1 MTQLDIL
8 KYAYVGALETVEG
21 LRKLQKKVGEEKETL
36 QNRLTDADRDFEEI
50 RDLMFAEISK
60 ETGIDFEEPE
70 HEQDNGPANFKV
82 FMQAGSVKRDWV
94 RGLTEQEAE
103 YVCENNGWTYTDEN
117 GFVWSLDY
125 EPEGG

>member
-1 MTQLDIL
+1 MTQLEIL
-8 KYAYVGALETVEG
+8 KYAYVGALETCESFRRSIIG
-21 LRKLQKKVGEEKETL
+21 KKETREKL
-36 QNRLTDADRDFEEI
+36 LADADRDFEEI

-60 ETGIDFEEPE
+60 ETGIDFEETEP
-70 HEQDNGPANFKV
+70 EQDNGPANFKV
-82 FMQAGSVKRDWV
+82 FMQAGSVKCDWV

-117 GFVWSLDY
+117 NFLWSLDY